1 MSARFT
7 DVSAEPREF
16 SARRERLALRAR
28 VQTLRD
34 QSPSAEVAAFVA
46 PRGEYSDV
54 ELGNFAALQSGTTLW
69 VSATPLT
76 QGQTRVSVHAAAL
89 AWLAAR
95 TTSSSGLVDR
105 LAVVDSIR
113 PDVTARI
120 LSATTLDTLVVD
132 ATTSES
138 KAAAPAPHLAMVSP
152 SSEHLSFAGM
162 FRDAGAD
169 VVIEHGVVA
178 GEVIGLE
185 VARVV
190 QENGQACVQIGVGV
204 HDRETFR
211 MLNGAVATLEQMR
224 EVVRVVATHR
234 AVGAPKHPLNLLAT
248 ERALR
253 HRTLLKPERIGCR
266 SLEVVEPPYPRAN
279 LKDAVPCCA
288 TGIDLEGRDCVVV
301 FTSGVDLDAIPF
313 AVDARSRLSSHA
325 RLLVVAEAR
334 NIIPLQSKIA
344 SLFRVPIEMVS
355 A

>member
-1 MSARFT
+1 
-7 DVSAEPREF
+7 
-16 SARRERLALRAR
+16 
-28 VQTLRD
+28 
-34 QSPSAEVAAFVA
+34 
-46 PRGEYSDV
+46 
-54 ELGNFAALQSGTTLW
+54 
-69 VSATPLT
+69 
-76 QGQTRVSVHAAAL
+76 
-89 AWLAAR
+89 
-95 TTSSSGLVDR
+95 LVDR

-138 KAAAPAPHLAMVSP
+138 KAAVPAPHLAMVSP